1 MEGFRLPPSFSES
14 FSEASIQAEL
24 LHEDGFIKIQIR
36 QYKRLHWNNWEFDED
51 TLETGSPIQN
61 ILEFE
66 DHIEFDRTK
75 WRISTTCYRKR
86 IRFFQCL

>member
-1 MEGFRLPPSFSES
+1 MEGFRPTVFLRKL
-14 FSEASIQAEL
+14 SEASIQKAEL
-24 LHEDGFIKIQIR
+24 LHEDGFVKIQIR

-51 TLETGSPIQN
+51 TLETGSPIHN

-75 WRISTTCYRKR
+75 WRISTACYRKR